1 MTNINNSPSSED
13 AQIYAFMSD
22 CLGISMATIQAALEG
37 GPEEKATA
45 AEAAMRAITR
55 DYGEEHAAMV
65 RQVADN
71 LGNG

>member
-1 MTNINNSPSSED
+1 MPHNTPTAED
-13 AQIYAFMSD
+13 AQTYAFISD
-22 CLGISMATIQAALEG
+22 CLGISMSTIQAAMEG
-37 GPEEKATA
+37 GPEEKAAA

-71 LGNG
+71 LGNN